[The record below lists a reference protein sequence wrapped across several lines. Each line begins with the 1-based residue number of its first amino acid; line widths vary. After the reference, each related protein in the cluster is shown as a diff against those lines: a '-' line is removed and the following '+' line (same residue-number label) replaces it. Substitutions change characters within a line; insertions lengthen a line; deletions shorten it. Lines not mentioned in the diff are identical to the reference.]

1 MKEIKKQNRTIK
13 IAVLVLLTFV
23 VLISVAIKIHNAN
36 RQTTPN
42 NNLYTLQATVT
53 EINHTTDTV
62 TVEDMSGNLWSFTG
76 VEDWQVNDGCT
87 LIMDS
92 NGTEN
97 VTDDKILSETYNG
110 VHESSLSDM
119 TYIDKSSDN
128 SFTLEDKNGKL
139 YILFTDDN
147 GNIQR

>member
-1 MKEIKKQNRTIK
+1 M
-13 IAVLVLLTFV
+13 
-23 VLISVAIKIHNAN
+23 LISVAIKIHNAN

-62 TVEDMSGNLWSFTG
+62 TVKDPSGNLWEFSGT
-76 VEDWQVNDGCT
+76 EDWQVNDSCT

-97 VTDDKILSETYNG
+97 VTDDIILSETYSG
-110 VHESSLSDM
+110 VHQSDLSDM

-128 SFTLEDKNGKL
+128 SFTLEDSNGKL
-139 YILFTDDN
+139 YILFADEK

>member
-42 NNLYTLQATVT
+42 NNLYPLQTTVT
-53 EINHTTDTV
+53 EINYSTDTV
-62 TVEDMSGNLWSFTG
+62 TVIDPSGNLWSFTG
-76 VEDWQVNDGCT
+76 IEDWQVNDSCI

-92 NGTEN
+92 NGTEDM
-97 VTDDKILSETYNG
+97 TDDIILSETYSG
-110 VHESSLSDM
+110 VQEPSLSDM

-128 SFTLEDKNGKL
+128 SFTLEDSNGKL
-139 YILFTDDN
+139 YILFTDN
-147 GNIQR
+147 KGNIQR